1 MSASEPQFLDFG
13 GGESRRRLAYRVAGA
28 GESAPLGLVW
38 LSGFLSDM
46 ASTKALALAAWA
58 EGQALPMLRFDYSG
72 HGLSQGDLLKASIG
86 DWLGEA
92 AAMLE
97 LLLAKTPRAILIGSS
112 MGGWIALLL
121 ARRLARE
128 GALAKLAGLV
138 LIAPAWDMTERL
150 MWDQMTAETKS
161 ALARDGVVY
170 EPSLYGDP
178 YPITRRMIEE
188 GREHLIGEGALALD
202 LPVRILQGMRDP
214 DVPWRHALDLVERL
228 GSGDVELTLVKDGD
242 HRLSREQDLRR
253 LEATVA
259 ALVAQIG
266 VPALDHF
273 G

>member
-13 GGESRRRLAYRVAGA
+13 CGAGRRRLAYRLAGA
-28 GESAPLGLVW
+28 GRGGAPGLIW

-58 EGQALPMLRFDYSG
+58 ERLGLPMLRFDYSG
-72 HGLSQGDLLKASIG
+72 HGLSEGDIRNALIG
-86 DWLGEA
+86 DWLAEA
-92 AAMLE
+92 SAMLE
-97 LLLAKTPRAILIGSS
+97 LVLAKTPRVIAIGSS

-121 ARRLARE
+121 ARKLARE
-128 GALAKLAGLV
+128 GALRKLAGLV

-150 MWDQMTAETKS
+150 MCDRMTEETKA

-178 YPITRRMIEE
+178 YPITKRLIDE
-188 GREHLIGEGALALD
+188 GRGHLIGEGPLALD

-214 DVPWRHALDLVERL
+214 DVPWRHALALVERL
-228 GSGDVELTLVKDGD
+228 GSDDVELTFIKDGD

-253 LEATVA
+253 LESTVGALA
-259 ALVAQIG
+259 ANCAAPLSP
-266 VPALDHF
+266 VPP
-273 G
+273 

>member
-1 MSASEPQFLDFG
+1 MNASEPQFLDFG
-13 GGESRRRLAYRVAGA
+13 GGESPRRLAYRLAGA
-28 GESAPLGLVW
+28 GEGAPLGLIW

-58 EGQALPMLRFDYSG
+58 EGRGLPMLRFDYSG
-72 HGLSQGDLLKASIG
+72 HGLSEGDLLKASIG
-86 DWLGEA
+86 DWLGESV
-92 AAMLE
+92 AMLE
-97 LLLAKTPRAILIGSS
+97 LLLATTPRAVVIGSS

-121 ARRLARE
+121 ARKLARE

-178 YPITRRMIEE
+178 YPITKRLIEE
-188 GREHLIGEGALALD
+188 GREHLIGEGALPLD

-214 DVPWRHALDLVERL
+214 DVPWRHALDLVDRL

-242 HRLSREQDLRR
+242 QRLSREHDLRR
-253 LEATVA
+253 LEAAVA
-259 ALVAQIG
+259 ALVAY
-266 VPALDHF
+266 VSPSA
-273 G
+273 

>member
-13 GGESRRRLAYRVAGA
+13 GGESTCRLAYRLAGA
-28 GESAPLGLVW
+28 GKGASLGLLW

-58 EGQALPMLRFDYSG
+58 NGRGLPMLRFDYSG
-72 HGLSQGDLLKASIG
+72 HGLSEGDLLKASIG

-97 LLLAKTPRAILIGSS
+97 LLLAKTPRAVLIGSS

-121 ARRLARE
+121 ARKLARE
-128 GALAKLAGLV
+128 KALAKLAGLV

-150 MWDQMTAETKS
+150 MWDQMTEETK
-161 ALARDGVVY
+161 AAFARDGVIY

-178 YPITRRMIEE
+178 YPITKRLIDE
-188 GREHLIGEGALALD
+188 GRGHLIGEGALALD

-228 GSGDVELTLVKDGD
+228 GSNDVELTLIKDGD

-259 ALVAQIG
+259 ALVAHS
-266 VPALDHF
+266 V
-273 G
+273 